1 MPFVRCFYHVIWATK
16 HRAPLITPDVERV
29 LFQTVREKTQMLG
42 CPILA
47 MEAVEDHIHVAVAI
61 VPRIAVAEWV
71 RQVKRLSSRQINA
84 LFPDREPRF
93 SWQESY
99 GVLTFGAKN
108 LEFVVEYVNR
118 QKAHHAANTL
128 VRYLEQVDS

>member
-16 HRAPLITPDVERV
+16 YRAPLITPDVERA
-29 LFQTVREKTQMLG
+29 LLQTVREKSQMLG

-47 MEAVEDHIHVAVAI
+47 IEAVEDHIHVAVAN

-71 RQVKRLSSRQINA
+71 RQVKGLSSRQINA
-84 LFPDREPRF
+84 LFPDRELRF
-93 SWQESY
+93 AWQESY

-128 VRYLEQVDS
+128 EMYLEQTE